1 MQRRSTQPPG
11 SGTGRASRRTTLKT
25 LGGLALA
32 PFVPSAAAQQIQPIR
47 FGLQNTFTGATGVVW
62 ARQKIYEKRGLKV
75 EAFNFADGRGV
86 RDAMLGG
93 KVDIGTMN
101 LTPFFA
107 GASTG
112 AFVAIGIVL
121 LGGDTVGVFARP
133 GINSIAEL
141 KGKNV
146 SITVGST
153 TGPVFVHQVGPKL
166 GLNEGDYR
174 VVNLQP
180 ANQVPAL
187 AAGSID
193 AFAGPEPYLTVAEEE
208 KLGKVLVRFGEYD
221 AIPTVLVVHAPF
233 LEKYPDTVI
242 AFLKSWLDGVEY
254 WQSNP
259 AGVVDSLVGMY
270 KEGGYAGLTPAI
282 VGKMARLP
290 KVVPEITPQ
299 LIADMKVQAQILQK
313 AGSLKT
319 LPDWDKVV
327 RPDLLAKARA

>member
-1 MQRRSTQPPG
+1 MEAKMDLKPG
-11 SGTGRASRRTTLKT
+11 IGNCRASRRIALKA

-32 PFVPSAAAQQIQPIR
+32 PLAASVAAQQVQPIR
-47 FGLQNTFTGATGVVW
+47 FGLQNTFTGAAAVVW
-62 ARQKIYEKRGLKV
+62 ARQKIYERRGLKV

-86 RDAMLGG
+86 RDAMLAG

-107 GASTG
+107 GAATG
-112 AFVAIGIVL
+112 AFVLIGIVL
-121 LGGDTVGVFARP
+121 LGGDTVGVIARP
-133 GINSIAEL
+133 GIGSIAEL

-193 AFAGPEPYLTVAEEE
+193 AFAGPSRISPS
-208 KLGKVLVRFGEYD
+208 RRR
-221 AIPTVLVVHAPF
+221 
-233 LEKYPDTVI
+233 
-242 AFLKSWLDGVEY
+242 KS
-254 WQSNP
+254 S
-259 AGVVDSLVGMY
+259 
-270 KEGGYAGLTPAI
+270 
-282 VGKMARLP
+282 ARCWCASAS
-290 KVVPEITPQ
+290 TTR
-299 LIADMKVQAQILQK
+299 
-313 AGSLKT
+313 S
-319 LPDWDKVV
+319 
-327 RPDLLAKARA
+327 RRAWW